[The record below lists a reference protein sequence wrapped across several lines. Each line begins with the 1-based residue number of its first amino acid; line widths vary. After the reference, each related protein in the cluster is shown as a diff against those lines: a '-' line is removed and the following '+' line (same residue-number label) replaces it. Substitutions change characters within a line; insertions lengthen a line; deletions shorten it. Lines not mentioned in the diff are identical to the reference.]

1 MKKLL
6 FLLALI
12 ASSTVFAAETHN
24 IKFVID
30 DGEKVEEVMLE
41 GEVDS
46 ISIVENIP
54 VDPNVKKKPTRQ
66 LMLREA
72 KDKDKKPSIE
82 WTINAQY
89 GTASVTSNITRI
101 PNDDLATEFE
111 IPDASVEAIRIYIS
125 SIINRKHEIRL
136 LFAPLEYQTSF
147 VPDEDILFNGVQ
159 FLAGKATDVGYKF
172 NSYRLSYLYH
182 FNPDGKVRYRIGFTG
197 KIRDAYT
204 LVRQDGVESKFDNV
218 GFVPL
223 LHLGVNIVLTERLS
237 WDSEV
242 EGSWAPQGYALDF
255 RTSINYQINETVSIN
270 GGVGYLTGGADV
282 DSVKTFSDVV
292 FGFVGIKINF

>member
-1 MKKLL
+1 MKNLIV
-6 FLLALI
+6 FLILCVSAT
-12 ASSTVFAAETHN
+12 AFGGEKHN
-24 IKFVID
+24 IKLSID
-30 DGEKVEEVMLE
+30 DGEKVEEVILE
-41 GEVDS
+41 AEVDS
-46 ISIVENIP
+46 VSIIENVP
-54 VDPNVKKKPTRQ
+54 EDPNVQKKPTRA
-66 LMLREA
+66 LRLREA
-72 KDKDKKPSIE
+72 KDKEKKPSIE
-82 WTINAQY
+82 WVINAQY

-101 PNDDLATEFE
+101 PNDDMATEFE
-111 IPDASVEAIRIYIS
+111 IPDASVEAIRIYVS

-136 LFAPLEYQTSF
+136 LFAPLEYQTTF

-159 FLAGKATDVGYKF
+159 FLAGKGTEVGYKF

-223 LHLGVNIVLTERLS
+223 LNLGVNIILTDRLS

-270 GGVGYLTGGADV
+270 GGVGYLTGGADTE
-282 DSVKTFSDVV
+282 SVKTFSDVV